1 MSNARVGPAAGSSR
15 GPIDSGDGPV
25 VVLVHGQPG
34 AGDDWAALARLLA
47 NDHRVLAPNRPG
59 WGSDPRP
66 AMGMAENAQALAE
79 YLDAVEAQSPVVVVG
94 HSLGGGVALKLALMY
109 PERVGALVLVGS
121 VGVGEAL
128 SRFDRLLAVPVAGNG
143 ILRIGVAALRRG
155 LITAARYSGR
165 HPDARVAK
173 KMAILPT
180 LQAAIGSDGRPTV
193 GRSRQSFL
201 VEQRALLAETPGL
214 EAELGRIAVPTAVV
228 AGASDRIVPVS
239 AARTL
244 AGRIPGAELLV
255 VIGGHLF
262 PFERP
267 DKLAEIVRRY
277 SALGAKFRDEQ
288 LQRETPEA

>member
-1 MSNARVGPAAGSSR
+1 M
-15 GPIDSGDGPV
+15 
-25 VVLVHGQPG
+25 VLVHGQPG

-155 LITAARYSGR
+155 LITAAR
-165 HPDARVAK
+165 
-173 KMAILPT
+173 
-180 LQAAIGSDGRPTV
+180 
-193 GRSRQSFL
+193 
-201 VEQRALLAETPGL
+201 
-214 EAELGRIAVPTAVV
+214 
-228 AGASDRIVPVS
+228 
-239 AARTL
+239 
-244 AGRIPGAELLV
+244 
-255 VIGGHLF
+255 
-262 PFERP
+262 
-267 DKLAEIVRRY
+267 
-277 SALGAKFRDEQ
+277 
-288 LQRETPEA
+288 

>member
-1 MSNARVGPAAGSSR
+1 M
-15 GPIDSGDGPV
+15 
-25 VVLVHGQPG
+25 VLVHGQPG

-201 VEQRALLAETPGL
+201 VEQRALLAETRDSKQSSVGSPFPPQWWRAPRTASCPSGPRGPSQG
-214 EAELGRIAVPTAVV
+214 ESRVP
-228 AGASDRIVPVS
+228 SS
-239 AARTL
+239 SL
-244 AGRIPGAELLV
+244 
-255 VIGGHLF
+255 
-262 PFERP
+262 
-267 DKLAEIVRRY
+267 
-277 SALGAKFRDEQ
+277 
-288 LQRETPEA
+288 